1 MGSCILPFSLLYSGQ
16 KMYGFDLPH
25 IHVMMCNIVIN
36 PNATDPTNDA
46 LEYLKWRK
54 MDLLK
59 HKLTL

>member
-1 MGSCILPFSLLYSGQ
+1 
-16 KMYGFDLPH
+16 MYGFDLPH